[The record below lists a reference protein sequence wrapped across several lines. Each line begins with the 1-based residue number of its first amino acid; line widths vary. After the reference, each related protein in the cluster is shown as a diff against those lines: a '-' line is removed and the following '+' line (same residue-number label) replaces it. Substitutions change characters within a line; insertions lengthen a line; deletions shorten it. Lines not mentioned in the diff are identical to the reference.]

1 MRKRVAQSP
10 DAHRYNIN
18 HVSVM
23 YSVYVFAP
31 NRLETRARPRNEER
45 EMLKMKVD
53 ADL

>member
-10 DAHRYNIN
+10 DVHRYSNIN

-31 NRLETRARPRNEER
+31 NRLETRARPRDMKNERDVED
-45 EMLKMKVD
+45 ES
-53 ADL
+53 